1 MRYIDADSIS
11 DDTPVSD
18 LPVQIVGMATEMN
31 STTERPVTFDT
42 KFVAKKPK
50 LSTSEVMI
58 RLHIIWTFRISF
70 ILRILMGRLISLRT
84 EHCIMW

>member
-31 STTERPVTFDT
+31 STTESPVTFDT
-42 KFVAKKPK
+42 KFVAKTR
-50 LSTSEVMI
+50 SC
-58 RLHIIWTFRISF
+58 LHPR
-70 ILRILMGRLISLRT
+70 
-84 EHCIMW
+84 